1 MFLRFYHQRYPI
13 FTIACCTSLNSIT
26 SELLKIR
33 SNNFVN
39 SYDNYKPYFAFKIW
53 LLGFMLLF
61 LFSNAECLTVKTV
74 NVITGNAPYLSFD
87 GRNRALNTEPLLWLR
102 LSNGLVYQPYQ
113 DRSNYNNPIK
123 LPESVA
129 KVKDIQTIVPFNN
142 YPSISLSNIIATNN
156 YFNDID
162 GDSGISSS
170 GTLNVTW
177 RDVNNN
183 DITNWVKN
191 NREAYLSIVNAPYK
205 LTISSTSGR
214 LSTRYGLPQSSDIS
228 NFQGASHTYYFSP
241 EANGRAIKTRSDSW
255 EYPVNRNQWNNFPTT
270 GGDGLN
276 YTLVLDKIS
285 PEEVIAINGSTIYPE
300 SGEGVNLSLWRDS
313 INEVG
318 IRLNGPKIIGGGRS
332 TKKGV
337 AIIGS
342 GKVDKKFGISSFVL
356 YADKERKTVLYK
368 FRIGTWFIN
377 TNRFETKKTHNPT
390 PPKYCNY
397 EGYNLPSPRLFSN
410 FYLNR
415 PTTSQTFR
423 ELGRLYSEWGQHVG
437 SWQITDRVMTSGG
450 EVIQEGVIRG
460 SFSGERLR
468 MICATRWSQN
478 N

>member
-39 SYDNYKPYFAFKIW
+39 SYDNYKPYFAFKTW

-191 NREAYLSIVNAPYK
+191 NQDAFLSITGSPYK
-205 LTISSTSGR
+205 VTISSTSGR

-255 EYPVNRNQWNNFPTT
+255 EYPVNRNKWNNFPTT

-285 PEEVIAINGSTIYPE
+285 PEEVIAINGSIIYPE

-318 IRLNGPKIIGGGRS
+318 IRLNGPKIINGGRS
-332 TKKGV
+332 TKGV

-342 GKVDKKFGISSFVL
+342 DKVDKKFGVSRFVL

-368 FRIGTWFIN
+368 FIINTWFIN
-377 TNRFETKKTHNPT
+377 TNRFATNQTQT
-390 PPKYCNY
+390 PIRPRYCNY
-397 EGYNLPSPRLFSN
+397 EGYDLPSIALFSN
-410 FYLNR
+410 FYSNR
-415 PTTSQTFR
+415 PTSSQTFR
-423 ELGRLYSEWGQHVG
+423 ELGRLYSEWGQYVG
-437 SWQITDRVMTSGG
+437 SWKITDRVMTSGG
-450 EVIQEGVIRG
+450 GVIQAGVIQG
-460 SFSGERLR
+460 GFVGERLR
-468 MICATRWSQN
+468 MICATRLSPKN
-478 N
+478 